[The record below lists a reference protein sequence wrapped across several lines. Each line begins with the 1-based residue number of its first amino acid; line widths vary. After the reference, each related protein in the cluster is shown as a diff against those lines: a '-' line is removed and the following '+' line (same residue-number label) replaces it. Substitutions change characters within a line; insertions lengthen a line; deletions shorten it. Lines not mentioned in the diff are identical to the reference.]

1 MFSYFVCQP
10 HFGAMKPKIEYFK
23 QLNEKEAL
31 ENVTD

>member
-23 QLNEKEAL
+23 ELKEKSARKR
-31 ENVTD
+31 D

>member
-23 QLNEKEAL
+23 ELKEKKRSK
-31 ENVTD
+31 T